1 MNKAPE
7 IFGLCCPDGRE
18 AQLLS
23 VQVQGEVLGL
33 MLRLTVRQT
42 WRNASG
48 APMAT
53 RLRFPMGWDQTLLD
67 LQIEHPQG
75 TQALAKVQRDSR
87 TCCSATPGVLA
98 TGEQVTL
105 QWRVGQ
111 LLDLQGSSLRV
122 QLPAALVPKATR
134 PAHVQLEIHEPV
146 AQGTVSCPSHD
157 MHKVRHGKGI
167 TLTLRA
173 PHGLDKDLTV
183 TAHGLRD
190 TSFALASPDHSA
202 PEECTVLVSA
212 SPRLPAAT
220 AASLRMKLLVDSAS
234 GMPAERLAQVRAA
247 LDKLLTPLQA
257 QDQLS
262 YSRFGERTVHDLPR
276 LQACTEAY
284 LKRVRAL
291 ARHTDTDLGI
301 AQPLTALQA
310 VLAIPDEDEET
321 VTQADIVLITAN
333 PIWAI
338 DAPLRALRAG
348 GHRLHVLALDAA
360 TDSLW
365 AELAQASGGRCE
377 QLDPGQHCLQAL
389 SLLTEHLRRQQA
401 VQAQLTLTGAHLH
414 APQELH
420 TTLADGDTLHLWA
433 QATPDATGQDLT
445 GCPLLQAGLQLNSAN
460 ANRTL
465 DAGTVLWDEQGDLS
479 RICADR
485 EARLL
490 PDEVRQAMQAQHRLV
505 EPDMRRLAP
514 AAPAVPAATRTT
526 ALAPAAAPLEPAQ
539 HTAALPAPAAPV
551 ATVQTAP
558 APAPAP
564 TLAPPRVAP
573 SPVPQLLRHLPARH
587 NDLAGWLSEPQAP
600 GNPLVALVQH
610 FNAQSGHY
618 TQFRAALT
626 VTLRQVTSRFL
637 DGLVMGLVPQAGNPG
652 RVWALLL
659 YWLHA
664 EHELSLQPQAL
675 DLLQRELASLPV
687 TLRAQVNSALD
698 SEAQAVAQRHA
709 A

>member
-7 IFGLCCPDGRE
+7 TFGLCCPDGRE

-53 RLRFPMGWDQTLLD
+53 RLRFPLGWDQTLLD
-67 LQIEHPQG
+67 LQIERPQG
-75 TQALAKVQRDSR
+75 TQTLAKVQRDSR

-212 SPRLPAAT
+212 SPRLPTAT
-220 AASLRMKLLVDSAS
+220 AASLRMKLLVDSAR
-234 GMPAERLAQVRAA
+234 GMPAERLSQVRAA

-365 AELAQASGGRCE
+365 PELAQASGGRCE

-389 SLLTEHLRRQQA
+389 SRLTEHLRRQQA

-420 TTLADGDTLHLWA
+420 TPLADGDTLHLWA

-539 HTAALPAPAAPV
+539 HTAAFPAPAAPV
-551 ATVQTAP
+551 TPVQT

-675 DLLQRELASLPV
+675 DLVQRELASLPV

>member
-7 IFGLCCPDGRE
+7 TFGLCCPDGRE

-67 LQIEHPQG
+67 LQMERPQG
-75 TQALAKVQRDSR
+75 TQTLAKVQRDSR

-146 AQGTVSCPSHD
+146 AQGNVSCPSHD

-173 PHGLDKDLTV
+173 PLGLDKDLTV

-190 TSFALASPDHSA
+190 TGFALASPDHSA

-220 AASLRMKLLVDSAS
+220 AASLRMKLLVDSAR
-234 GMPAERLAQVRAA
+234 GMPAERLSQVRAA

-365 AELAQASGGRCE
+365 PELAQASGGRCE

-389 SLLTEHLRRQQA
+389 SRLTEHLRRQQA

-420 TTLADGDTLHLWA
+420 TTLANGDTLHLWA

-514 AAPAVPAATRTT
+514 AAPAP
-526 ALAPAAAPLEPAQ
+526 ALAA
-539 HTAALPAPAAPV
+539 
-551 ATVQTAP
+551 
-558 APAPAP
+558 
-564 TLAPPRVAP
+564 PRVALP
-573 SPVPQLLRHLPARH
+573 PVPQLLRHLPARH

-600 GNPLVALVQH
+600 GNPLAALVQH

-637 DGLVMGLVPQAGNPG
+637 DGLVMGLVPQVGNPG

-675 DLLQRELASLPV
+675 DLVQRELASLPV

>member
-7 IFGLCCPDGRE
+7 TFGLCCPDGRE

-67 LQIEHPQG
+67 LQIERPQG
-75 TQALAKVQRDSR
+75 TQTLAKVQRDSR

-146 AQGTVSCPSHD
+146 AQGNVSCPSHD

-173 PHGLDKDLTV
+173 PLGLDKDLTV

-190 TSFALASPDHSA
+190 TGFALASPDHSA

-220 AASLRMKLLVDSAS
+220 AASLRMKLLVDSAR
-234 GMPAERLAQVRAA
+234 GMPAERLSQVRAA

-365 AELAQASGGRCE
+365 PELAQASGGRCE

-389 SLLTEHLRRQQA
+389 SRLTEHLRRQQA

-514 AAPAVPAATRTT
+514 AAPAP
-526 ALAPAAAPLEPAQ
+526 ALAA
-539 HTAALPAPAAPV
+539 
-551 ATVQTAP
+551 
-558 APAPAP
+558 
-564 TLAPPRVAP
+564 PRVALP
-573 SPVPQLLRHLPARH
+573 PVPQLLRHLPARH

-600 GNPLVALVQH
+600 GNPLAALVQH

-659 YWLHA
+659 HWLHA

-675 DLLQRELASLPV
+675 DLVQRELASLPV

-698 SEAQAVAQRHA
+698 SEAHAVAQRHA

>member
-7 IFGLCCPDGRE
+7 TFGLYCPDGRE

-67 LQIEHPQG
+67 LQIERPQG
-75 TQALAKVQRDSR
+75 TQTLAKVQRDSR

-212 SPRLPAAT
+212 SPRLPTAT

-321 VTQADIVLITAN
+321 VTQA
-333 PIWAI
+333 
-338 DAPLRALRAG
+338 
-348 GHRLHVLALDAA
+348 HRLHVLALDAA

-365 AELAQASGGRCE
+365 PELAQASGGRCE

-389 SLLTEHLRRQQA
+389 SRLTEHLRRQQA

-514 AAPAVPAATRTT
+514 AAPAP
-526 ALAPAAAPLEPAQ
+526 ALAA
-539 HTAALPAPAAPV
+539 
-551 ATVQTAP
+551 
-558 APAPAP
+558 
-564 TLAPPRVAP
+564 PRVALP
-573 SPVPQLLRHLPARH
+573 PVPQLLRHLPARH

-600 GNPLVALVQH
+600 GNPLAALVQH

-637 DGLVMGLVPQAGNPG
+637 DGLVMGLVPQVGNPG

-675 DLLQRELASLPV
+675 DLVQRELASLPV